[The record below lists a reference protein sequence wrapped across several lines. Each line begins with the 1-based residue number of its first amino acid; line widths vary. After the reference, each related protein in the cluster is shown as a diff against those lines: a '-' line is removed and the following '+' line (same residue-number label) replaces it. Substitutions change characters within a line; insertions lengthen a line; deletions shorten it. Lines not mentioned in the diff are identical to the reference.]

1 MNLRKN
7 FSKEELENFM
17 LVVLRDGEKLIVCD
31 DIIIDENHEFL
42 QLSSYNNELLLNN
55 RNNNK
60 FDIMEIY
67 IPKNACHRLTFDL
80 NYRDCIWKREETKE
94 MTLSEI
100 CNALGYNIKI
110 IKDKE

>member
-7 FSKEELENFM
+7 FSKKELKNFM

-31 DIIIDENHEFL
+31 DVIIDESHEFL
-42 QLSSYNNELLLNN
+42 QLSSYDNELLLNN
-55 RNNNK
+55 RGNDK
-60 FDIMEIY
+60 FDIMKIY
-67 IPKNACHRLTFDL
+67 IPKHSSYRLTFDL
-80 NYRDCIWKREETKE
+80 NYRDCIWKRDEAKE

-100 CNALGYNIKI
+100 CKALGYDVKI